1 MNLRRIVPMIVL
13 VLAAAS
19 LAPAATPAHGAV
31 NINTATVDQ
40 LQLLPRI
47 GPALAQRI
55 VDFRKANGEF
65 KSVDELLAVKGVG
78 ERSLERLRPYV
89 AVKGSTTLSQKVHL
103 PRKASKKASGS

>member
-19 LAPAATPAHGAV
+19 LAPAAAPTQGVV

-40 LQLLPRI
+40 MQLLPRI

-65 KSVDELLAVKGVG
+65 KSVDELVAVKGIG
-78 ERSLERLRPYV
+78 ERSLDHLRPYL
-89 AVKGSTTLSQKVHL
+89 AVKGSTTLSQKVRL